1 MTISVIIPV
10 YNTAKYLKKC
20 IESVLNQTYKD
31 FEIILVNDAST
42 DNSLEICKQ
51 YVAKYPNI
59 RLIDKPI
66 NEGLEKARYSGINL
80 IKETGG
86 GKFIT
91 HIDSDDYIEPE
102 TFYNMIK
109 CQTETNADII
119 QIQSYRSYS
128 FFRKKQS
135 IHPTL
140 YNKLITQ
147 PSLFNDYYIS
157 FFGINILPVSAWGKL
172 YRTECILNA
181 NISAFGTNMGEDLI
195 FNMRLFPHINSYY
208 ISDYVGYNY
217 RYGGMTSK
225 YNSRLLPDLK
235 KQYLYKKECIK
246 KYNYHK
252 AFEFA
257 AIEMKNILRS
267 DIYQQIIY
275 IKDKEII
282 IKNLKQELEDPIW
295 NDMQDLINIR
305 QTLASDPFI
314 NAIIKHDL
322 EALYNIAYQSVYKDR
337 YKIAIKRILSK
348 LI

>member
-66 NEGLEKARYSGINL
+66 NEGVEKARYSGINL

-91 HIDSDDYIEPE
+91 LIDSDDYIEPE

-128 FFRKKQS
+128 FFKRKQS
-135 IHPTL
+135 IHSTL
-140 YNKLITQ
+140 YDKFITQ

-235 KQYLYKKECIK
+235 KQYIFKKECIE
-246 KYNYHK
+246 KYDYHK

-257 AIEMKNILRS
+257 AIEIKNILRS
-267 DIYQQIIY
+267 DIYQQIVY
-275 IKDKEII
+275 IKDKTTILNNI
-282 IKNLKQELEDPIW
+282 SQELLDPIW
-295 NDMQDLINIR
+295 TDMKLLVEINPKH
-305 QTLASDPFI
+305 ANDPFI
-314 NAIIKHDL
+314 RAIIDHNA
-322 EALYNIAYQSVYKDR
+322 ETLYNQVSQSVHKDR